1 MTQTIQDLCTL
12 GGTSGREQAVRDYIK
27 SLLPQEAKTITD
39 NLGNLLVFREGRQRS
54 KNKVM
59 LCAHMDE
66 VGVIV
71 TGIGADGLLSFAAV
85 GGIDPRV
92 ILGRRILFDN
102 GILGV
107 VGLTPVHLIDHAD
120 RQKMPKIDDM
130 YIDIGAK
137 DKDDA
142 QQYLSPGDTGV
153 FDSDFVSF
161 GDCKIKGKALDDRVG
176 CAVLIDLLR
185 EQPEYDMWAAFT
197 TREEV
202 GLVGAKTAAFG
213 VAPDYAIVLET
224 TTAADIIGVSGEKQ
238 VCVLGRGAA
247 VSFMDK
253 TTVYDPDLYKKAF
266 ELADANHIAI
276 QPKTVV
282 AGGNDAG
289 VIHKSRAGVR
299 TLTVNTPC
307 RYLHSASCV
316 CDTRDIESVRALACV
331 LFEDFCNA

>member
-1 MTQTIQDLCTL
+1 MTQTIKTLCTL
-12 GGTSGREQAVRDYIK
+12 GGTSGREQTVREYIK
-27 SLLPQEAKTITD
+27 SQLLPEAQITTD
-39 NLGNLLVFREGRQRS
+39 NLGNLLVFREGRQRA

-71 TGIGADGLLSFAAV
+71 TGISAEGMLSFAAV

-102 GILGV
+102 GTFGV
-107 VGLTPVHLIDHAD
+107 VGLTPVHLIDHGD

-137 DKDDA
+137 DKADA

-161 GDCKIKGKALDDRVG
+161 GDSKIKGKALDDRVG
-176 CAVLIDLLR
+176 CAILIDLLQ
-185 EQPEYDMWAAFT
+185 EEPEYDLWVAFT

-213 VAPDYAIVLET
+213 IAPDYAVVLET

-238 VCVLGRGAA
+238 VCVLGRGAT

-253 TTVYDPDLYKKAF
+253 ATVYDPDLYQKAF
-266 ELADANHIAI
+266 TLAEANSIAI

-299 TLTVNTPC
+299 TLTVNVPC

-316 CDTRDIESVRALACV
+316 CDTRDIESVRKLTEV